1 MAIDIVSTKYG
12 QVSGVM
18 EEGVLNFKGIPYA
31 APPVGEL
38 RWKPPA
44 DPAPWEGVRVGDAAH
59 IQRFGHGAL
68 RIRFLLHRLSGAQR
82 GLPLFECHH

>member
-44 DPAPWEGVRVGDAAH
+44 DPAPWEGVRVCDAYGPRAMH
-59 IQRFGHGAL
+59 
-68 RIRFLLHRLSGAQR
+68 S
-82 GLPLFECHH
+82 PEK